1 MEVFEFILIMLG
13 AVFISN
19 VINRFFPIIAVP
31 LIQVI
36 LGVLLAIP
44 LGGHHIQLDPELFLL
59 LFMAPLL
66 FNDGSNVDKKSLWRQ
81 RRSILS
87 LSIGLVF
94 LTVFVLGSYI
104 NVLIPS
110 IPLAAAFALAAA
122 LAPTDAVA
130 VSALSEKVNVPHKIM
145 HNLEGESLI
154 NDASGLVSFQ
164 FAVLALQTGAFSL
177 SNASITFLL
186 LSFGGVALGAVMSLI
201 KIIVMRWLRNL
212 GIENMTSFML
222 MEILLPFLIFMTA
235 EHIGVNGILAVVS
248 GGIVHS
254 FSYRKMNPEVAKL
267 NILSKN
273 TWSVIIYS
281 LNGLVFVILGTQL
294 PSIIRTIWKD
304 SSIDKGRLLIYIL
317 GITFVLLMLRFIWI
331 LLFKNFEKE
340 HLNLGKGLKNTFLY
354 TISGVRGTI
363 TLVSALSLPFLLG
376 NGEEFVERDLLIFIA
391 AGVIIVTLILANFI
405 LPLLAP
411 KKELESRD
419 NTIEIEILRD
429 VVKEL
434 KTYKTDEN
442 KIALGKVIRMY
453 NNRILSSSRYKTIDK
468 SELDIRILIFE
479 WQLENVKKLLQK
491 DEISIQTAIPLI
503 NRLNIKLY
511 NLTKLKKY
519 KINIFR
525 TKLFKQKIR
534 EFLLK
539 RLSFREK
546 RDQIEYIQ
554 KKNNEFILKKLR
566 ELDRESYPPEIL
578 DLITLTYARR
588 NNEIKFSILNKNQEL
603 EVQELMDLAAQIERD
618 TIHSYFET
626 GKITRKEMK
635 TYRQNLLL
643 IENNF
648 HFSD

>member
-1 MEVFEFILIMLG
+1 MEVFEIIFVMLG

-44 LGGHHIQLDPELFLL
+44 LGGHHIKLDPELFLL

-94 LTVFVLGSYI
+94 LTVFILGSFI
-104 NVLIPS
+104 NILLPF

-130 VSALSEKVNVPHKIM
+130 VSALSEKVNIPHKIM

-177 SNASITFLL
+177 SNASVTFLF

-201 KIIVMRWLRNL
+201 KIVVMRWFRNL
-212 GIENMTSFML
+212 GIENITSFML

-281 LNGLVFVILGTQL
+281 LNGLVFVLLGAQL
-294 PSIIRTIWKD
+294 PNIMKIVWKE
-304 SSIDKGRLLIYIL
+304 SGIDKSTLLLYIL
-317 GITFVLLMLRFIWI
+317 GITFVLLMLRFIWMI
-331 LLFKNFEKE
+331 LFKNFEKQR
-340 HLNLGKGLKNTFLY
+340 LGFKSSIKNAFLY

-363 TLVSALSLPFLLG
+363 TLVSTLSLPFLLG

-391 AGVIIVTLILANFI
+391 AGVIITTLILANFI

-411 KKELESRD
+411 KKDLKESD
-419 NTIEIEILRD
+419 NSIEIELLRD

-442 KIALGKVIRMY
+442 KVALGKVVRMY

-479 WQLENVKKLLQK
+479 WQLENIKNLVKK

-525 TKLFKQKIR
+525 TKLFKHKIR

-539 RLSFREK
+539 RLTFREK
-546 RDQIEYIQ
+546 REQIEYIQ
-554 KKNNEFILKKLR
+554 KKNNEFILKNLR
-566 ELDRESYPPEIL
+566 DLDRELYPPEIL

-588 NNEIKFSILNKNQEL
+588 NKEIKFSILNKEQEI
-603 EVQELMDLAAQIERD
+603 EIQSLMELAAQIERD
-618 TIHSYFET
+618 TIYNYFET